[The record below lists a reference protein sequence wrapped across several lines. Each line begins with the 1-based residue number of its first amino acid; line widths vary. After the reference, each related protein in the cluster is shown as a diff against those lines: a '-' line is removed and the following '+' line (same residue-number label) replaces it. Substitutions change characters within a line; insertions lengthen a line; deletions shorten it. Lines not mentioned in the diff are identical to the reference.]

1 MTDKDR
7 SVVERLE
14 DIENKIPTYHE
25 PTPISE
31 IIGMPFADYL
41 EKSTVYGVE
50 EDERRFKNSIKR
62 QTVMPIICLCIL
74 LVGLAVHIVTLST
87 NKGNEWMV
95 IVADALAALCPI
107 MALLILGKQKSKQPM
122 KSFWNLKNKEFY
134 LVPDGDH
141 KKISSETK
149 NGFWFYTMLFA
160 KIISILGCGAF
171 TFIYFIGGIQ
181 TSSNQALY
189 WLSSVFGYL
198 ALLTCVVV
206 IKFGQPY
213 YYFHYVF
220 ETEDSYVTYPN
231 LDYVKKDK

>member
-1 MTDKDR
+1 MADKDR

-14 DIENKIPTYHE
+14 DIENKIPTPQKPVY
-25 PTPISE
+25 IDD
-31 IIGMPFADYL
+31 IIGMPFSSYL
-41 EKSTVYGVE
+41 KQSTVYGIE
-50 EDERRFKNSIKR
+50 EDERKFRNSIKR
-62 QTVMPIICLCIL
+62 QTVMPSICLCIL
-74 LVGLAVHIVTLST
+74 LVGLAIHIVTLST

-95 IVADALAALCPI
+95 IIGDALAALYPI
-107 MALLILGKQKSKQPM
+107 MALLILGKQKSKQPT

-149 NGFWFYTMLFA
+149 NGFWFYAMLFA
-160 KIISILGCGAF
+160 KIVSILGCGAF
-171 TFIYFIGGIQ
+171 TFIYFIGGMQ

-220 ETEDSYVTYPN
+220 ETEDSYVTFPN

>member
-1 MTDKDR
+1 MADKDR

-14 DIENKIPTYHE
+14 DIENKIPTPQKPVY
-25 PTPISE
+25 IDD
-31 IIGMPFADYL
+31 IIGMPFSSYL
-41 EKSTVYGVE
+41 KQSTVYGIE
-50 EDERRFKNSIKR
+50 EDERKFRNSIKR
-62 QTVMPIICLCIL
+62 QTVMPSICLCIL
-74 LVGLAVHIVTLST
+74 LVGLAIHIITLST

-95 IVADALAALCPI
+95 IIGDALAALCPI
-107 MALLILGKQKSKQPM
+107 MVLLILGKQKSKQPT

-149 NGFWFYTMLFA
+149 NGFWFYAMIFA
-160 KIISILGCGAF
+160 KIVSILGCGAF
-171 TFIYFIGGIQ
+171 TFIYFIGGMQ
-181 TSSNQALY
+181 TSSDQALY

-198 ALLTCVVV
+198 ALLTCAVV

-220 ETEDSYVTYPN
+220 ETEDSYVTFPN